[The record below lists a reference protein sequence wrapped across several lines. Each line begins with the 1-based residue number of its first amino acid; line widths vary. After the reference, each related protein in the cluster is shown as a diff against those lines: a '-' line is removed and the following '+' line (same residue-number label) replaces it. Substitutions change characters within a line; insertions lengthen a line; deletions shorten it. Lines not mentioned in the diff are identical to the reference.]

1 MTIAHPL
8 KDTGRE
14 SNDRGQIPLAIE
26 SLTIPEFNG
35 LNDIEVHTH
44 CTRSLAFL
52 LVTL

>member
-14 SNDRGQIPLAIE
+14 SSDRGQIPLAIE
-26 SLTIPEFNG
+26 PLTISEFNG
-35 LNDIEVHTH
+35 LNDKEVHTH
-44 CTRSLAFL
+44 CTRGLAFL